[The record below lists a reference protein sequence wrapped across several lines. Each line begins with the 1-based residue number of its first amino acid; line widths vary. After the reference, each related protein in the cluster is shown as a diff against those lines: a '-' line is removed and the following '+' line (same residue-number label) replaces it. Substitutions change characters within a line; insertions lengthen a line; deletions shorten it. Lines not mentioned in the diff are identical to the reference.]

1 MNNTE
6 EEWQEGVEE
15 SPEPEDTEDAEKEV
29 AEHAAEDAHPTKES
43 KA

>member
-1 MNNTE
+1 ME
-6 EEWQEGVEE
+6 EA
-15 SPEPEDTEDAEKEV
+15 PEHEDTEDAEQEV